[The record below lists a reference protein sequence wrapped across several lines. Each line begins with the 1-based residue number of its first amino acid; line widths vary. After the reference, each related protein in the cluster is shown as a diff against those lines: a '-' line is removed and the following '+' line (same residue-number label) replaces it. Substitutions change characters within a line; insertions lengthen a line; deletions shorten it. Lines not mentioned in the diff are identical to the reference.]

1 MMIQFSITTLIVEG
15 LQKIYP
21 YTSLIADV
29 FIVVC
34 MGVGIWASYQAFRR
48 RNGSFPYLA
57 STLLTS
63 LGMFS
68 SFFVLFVSL
77 SVFNGQEVKTTLP
90 LFLEGVKIAIIIS
103 IMAMI
108 SSVLLR
114 IISNKLTLKE
124 KPTNKGV
131 TPTMVYL
138 VLREISDHNVKQK
151 AILST
156 MAAQATEHQQNIQKV
171 LELQQSGLTNVVRGL
186 EHLSDEFRTLA
197 KKMSEHS
204 VSEFVQTLEKTI
216 QDSNIQI
223 KEHLE
228 EKFKH
233 INQAARTLLGWQEHI
248 TEVHNQVSHSAESM
262 ERSRDALQHIAIH
275 TQSIPQTMEYL
286 TKSLQGLHQQVENV
300 QYLHQQ
306 ASESF
311 PLVENNVQEFMHKM
325 QCEIQRN
332 LDLVETSLETQ
343 LDMSE
348 SSLETQLEGFASL
361 QENLTILEKQ
371 THSMAEQWQ
380 TDLNKTLNHFTTTIQ
395 QYTKEFNHK
404 IEKVNHRFNHEE
416 IQGDPTPL
424 LASTSYHR
432 SSQEEIAFITHQV
445 EKESEQE
452 EEDWQHQGYLLMEAG
467 RYDEAIS
474 LFDRAIELKP
484 KEFSPFYNKACCYAL
499 EGKTELTTIALRQA
513 IALNPGCRDIAKT
526 DPDFDQVRHD
536 PKFQSLLKG
545 GAINGG
551 SST

>member
-21 YTSLIADV
+21 YTSLIADI
-29 FIVVC
+29 FIMVC
-34 MGVGIWASYQAFRR
+34 VGIGIWASYQAFHR
-48 RNGSFPYLA
+48 RNGSLPYFA

-68 SFFVLFVSL
+68 SFLVLFVSL

-90 LFLEGVKIAIIIS
+90 LFLEGVKVAIIIS
-103 IMAMI
+103 IMAMM

-114 IISNKLTLKE
+114 IVSNKLTLKE

-171 LELQQSGLTNVVRGL
+171 LELQQSGLTNVVKGL
-186 EHLSDEFRTLA
+186 EHLSDEFRSLA
-197 KKMSEHS
+197 KRMSEHG
-204 VSEFVQTLEKTI
+204 VSEIVQTLEKTI
-216 QDSNIQI
+216 QDSNIQF

-233 INQAARTLLGWQEHI
+233 INQAARSLLGWQEHI
-248 TEVHNQVSHSAESM
+248 NEVHDQVNHSVESI
-262 ERSRDALQHIAIH
+262 ERSRDALQDIVVH
-275 TQSIPQTMEYL
+275 TQSIPQTMEHL
-286 TKSLQGLHQQVENV
+286 TKSLQGLHQQVEDV

-306 ASESF
+306 AQGSF
-311 PLVENNVQEFMHKM
+311 PIVENNVQEFMHKM

-343 LDMSE
+343 LDMAE

-361 QENLTILEKQ
+361 QENLTTLEKQ
-371 THSMAEQWQ
+371 AHSMAEQWQ
-380 TDLNKTLNHFTTTIQ
+380 ADLNKTLSHFTTTIQ

-404 IEKVNHRFNHEE
+404 VDKVNHRFNHEE
-416 IQGDPTPL
+416 PHIESTPPL
-424 LASTSYHR
+424 TTSVPYF
-432 SSQEEIAFITHQV
+432 SSQQEEIAFVAAHQ
-445 EKESEQE
+445 EEEQE
-452 EEDWQHQGYLLMEAG
+452 SDQEDWQHQGYVLMEAG

-499 EGKTELTTIALRQA
+499 KGKAELTTIALRQA

-536 PKFQSLLKG
+536 PKFQSLLRG

-551 SST
+551 SS